1 MQTSITLIVTSKL
14 EKSRGVPQ
22 VVEPVFP
29 LNETKQNI
37 SYTSPAIHG
46 LSQEPV
52 QTHGPIL
59 QRLLWTQLF
68 HISAE
73 SQDHVGQENGWLY
86 LKRRTE
92 LGIPLVAQGLR
103 VNLPVQ
109 GAWVL
114 SLVGELRSHMPGAT
128 ILNAATVEPTSS
140 AALNCTPAPQ

>member
-59 QRLLWTQLF
+59 RPPLWTKLF
-68 HISAE
+68 YISAE
-73 SQDHVGQENGWLY
+73 SQDHVGQENGWLQ
-86 LKRRTE
+86 LKGRTGLE
-92 LGIPLVAQGLR
+92 MSLVAQGLR

-109 GAWVL
+109 GTWVL
-114 SLVGELRSHMPGAT
+114 SLVGELRFHMP
-128 ILNAATVEPTSS
+128 
-140 AALNCTPAPQ
+140 